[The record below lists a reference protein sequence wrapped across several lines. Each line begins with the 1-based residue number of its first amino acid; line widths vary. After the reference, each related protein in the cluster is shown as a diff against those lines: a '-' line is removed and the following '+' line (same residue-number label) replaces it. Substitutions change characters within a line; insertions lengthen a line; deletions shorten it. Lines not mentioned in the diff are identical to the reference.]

1 MVSTETIALIAWYA
15 LIATG
20 IAIIYFVGRGVA

>member
-1 MVSTETIALIAWYA
+1 MKTIA

-20 IAIIYFVGRGVA
+20 IVGFALGYKVCKQIMKSIES

>member
-1 MVSTETIALIAWYA
+1 MKAVA

-20 IAIIYFVGRGVA
+20 IVGFALGYKACKRIMKTIES

>member
-1 MVSTETIALIAWYA
+1 MKTIA

-20 IAIIYFVGRGVA
+20 IVGFALGYKVCKKIISATES

>member
-1 MVSTETIALIAWYA
+1 MKVVA

-20 IAIIYFVGRGVA
+20 IVGFALGYKVYKKIIESAK

>member
-1 MVSTETIALIAWYA
+1 MKVVA

-20 IAIIYFVGRGVA
+20 IVGFALGYKVCKKIIESAK